1 MNKKKNLDNYIKICL
16 SIISGSILLVILMI
30 GSVLI
35 FVIFFESSET
45 TQMERRQEHVE
56 NHIKEA
62 QKLDEIIKV
71 LEKINK
77 NLDERE
83 I

>member
-1 MNKKKNLDNYIKICL
+1 MNKKKKLDNYIKICL

>member
-1 MNKKKNLDNYIKICL
+1 MKKKLDIYIKICL

>member
-1 MNKKKNLDNYIKICL
+1 MKKKLDTYIKICL

-62 QKLDEIIKV
+62 QKLEEIIKV
-71 LEKINK
+71 LEEINK
-77 NLDERE
+77 NLDETE

>member
-30 GSVLI
+30 GSLLI

-45 TQMERRQEHVE
+45 TQVERRQEHVE
-56 NHIKEA
+56 NHIKEP
-62 QKLDEIIKV
+62 QKLDEIIKI

-83 I
+83 N

>member
-1 MNKKKNLDNYIKICL
+1 MSKIILDNYIKICL

-30 GSVLI
+30 GSLLI

-45 TQMERRQEHVE
+45 TQVERRQEHVE

>member
-1 MNKKKNLDNYIKICL
+1 MKKKLDTYIKICL

-62 QKLDEIIKV
+62 QKLDEIIKI

-83 I
+83 N

>member
-1 MNKKKNLDNYIKICL
+1 MKKKLDIYIKICL

-45 TQMERRQEHVE
+45 TQVERRQEHVE

-62 QKLDEIIKV
+62 QKLDEIIKI

>member
-1 MNKKKNLDNYIKICL
+1 MKNKLDNYIKICL

-35 FVIFFESSET
+35 FAIFFESSET
-45 TQMERRQEHVE
+45 TQVERRQEHVE

>member
-1 MNKKKNLDNYIKICL
+1 MKKKLDTYIKICL

-35 FVIFFESSET
+35 FAIFFESSET
-45 TQMERRQEHVE
+45 TQVERRQEHVE

>member
-30 GSVLI
+30 GSLLI

-45 TQMERRQEHVE
+45 TQVERRQEHVE

>member
-1 MNKKKNLDNYIKICL
+1 MKNKLDNYIKICL
-16 SIISGSILLVILMI
+16 SIISGSILLVILII

-35 FVIFFESSET
+35 FAIFFESSET

-62 QKLDEIIKV
+62 QKLEEIIKV
-71 LEKINK
+71 LEEINK

>member
-1 MNKKKNLDNYIKICL
+1 MKKKLDTYIKICL

>member
-1 MNKKKNLDNYIKICL
+1 MKKKLDTYIKICL

-83 I
+83 N

>member
-1 MNKKKNLDNYIKICL
+1 MKNKLDNYIKICL

-30 GSVLI
+30 GSLLI

-45 TQMERRQEHVE
+45 TQVERRQEHVE

-62 QKLDEIIKV
+62 QKLDEIIKI
-71 LEKINK
+71 LEKINN

-83 I
+83 N

>member
-1 MNKKKNLDNYIKICL
+1 MKNKLDNYIKICL
-16 SIISGSILLVILMI
+16 SIISGSILLVILII

-35 FVIFFESSET
+35 FAIFFESSET
-45 TQMERRQEHVE
+45 TQVERRQEHVE

>member
-1 MNKKKNLDNYIKICL
+1 MKKKLDTYIKICL

-62 QKLDEIIKV
+62 QKLEEIIKV
-71 LEKINK
+71 LEEINK

>member
-1 MNKKKNLDNYIKICL
+1 MNKKNKLDNYIKICL

-35 FVIFFESSET
+35 FAIFFESSET
-45 TQMERRQEHVE
+45 TQVERRQEHVE

-83 I
+83 N